1 MASTPRMHSRRDANS
16 PAGVPHSYVPLSDG
30 THGRHRTGAPAL
42 ATIGT
47 LKRPLIFLFLALTLL
62 FALTACATADN
73 PSRGERASA
82 GAPLALLPDDTT
94 RLEVLTVSAIVGGGV
109 PEALENWFDDEWERF
124 ALGDDILTGED
135 IGTLVHAVTRD
146 GRILLMS
153 GGQIDFA
160 GIRDWLDDEEAN
172 IGKTSYQGRD
182 MWGDESDTGKAMVV
196 LESDGHVAYGDTSAI
211 KELLKVKARGTGSLN
226 QAPENSLKQAFDD
239 ARAGWYVLASENCDE
254 FSSDL
259 RSCEAYSVSAG
270 QGEEDYLVDLSY
282 RFLFRSEQ
290 RAESQ
295 ALDIED
301 WLDDTGWDIDLEEVK
316 ADGVSVEA
324 RASGDEEDFRLVW
337 LGNYYGIGRPSPLP
351 TAMPEP
357 ESRETTGTTT
367 GTASGQPLAAPTAT
381 SRANRSTAT
390 TAPTP
395 TAAPTTPTAA
405 PLGEAV
411 VEWVSDCSREFRT
424 EGLAYDTWDYDC
436 HTAGE
441 TYDHHRFYTFTLASP
456 RIVVIQVEASRSDFE
471 VGLFEADDPDKFKQ
485 MHNEFSAGDNIVV
498 QKFDLPRGEHGIRVA
513 SPGIGT
519 FELGLILIDN

>member
-1 MASTPRMHSRRDANS
+1 MATTPRMHSRRDANS
-16 PAGVPHSYVPLSDG
+16 PTGVPNSYIPLSDG
-30 THGRHRTGAPAL
+30 THDRHRIGAPAL

-47 LKRPLIFLFLALTLL
+47 LKRPPIFLFLALTLL
-62 FALTACATADN
+62 FALAACATADS
-73 PSRGERASA
+73 PSGGERASS

-109 PEALENWFDDEWERF
+109 PEALESWFDGEWEPF

-153 GGQIDFA
+153 GGQMDFA
-160 GIRDWLDDEEAN
+160 GIRDWLDDEETN
-172 IGKTSYQGRD
+172 IGKTSYQGQD
-182 MWGDESDTGKAMVV
+182 MWGDESDTGRAMVV
-196 LESDGHVAYGDTSAI
+196 LESDGHVAYGDTEAI

-226 QAPENSLKQAFDD
+226 QASENSLKQAFDD
-239 ARAGWYVLASENCDE
+239 ARAGWYVLASENCEE

-259 RSCEAYSVSAG
+259 RSCEAYSISAG
-270 QGEEDYLVDLSY
+270 QGEEDYLVDITY

-324 RASGDEEDFRLVW
+324 KASGDEEDFRLVW

-351 TAMPEP
+351 TATPEP

-367 GTASGQPLAAPTAT
+367 GSASGQ
-381 SRANRSTAT
+381 
-390 TAPTP
+390 P
-395 TAAPTTPTAA
+395 TAAPTRATGARATPTPTAA

-411 VEWVSDCSREFRT
+411 VDRVSDCSREFRT

-436 HTAGE
+436 HTADE

-471 VGLFEADDPDKFKQ
+471 VGLYEKAGSDKFKL
-485 MHNEFSAGDNIVV
+485 MHNELSADDNVVV

-513 SPGIGT
+513 SPDIGT